1 MPARTPTPARILILS
16 DLHLGRP
23 GQGAVS
29 ADALRPLWYDTDELI
44 INGDAA
50 ELADHS
56 CQGQAARQL
65 LRLQDLAEADGV
77 RLTYLAG
84 NHDPLITDRRFLR
97 LADRRVFITHGDML
111 HDTISPW
118 SEHAARLKALHADAY
133 AALQR
138 TARHEGSQGD
148 PASAGLSPAD
158 ASFDQHAAVVAH
170 TAAMKWQEI
179 ADSSGQPK
187 PKASRL
193 QMKVRKARKA
203 AAVAWYWHT
212 LPRAAKAFARRYAP
226 ESRFFL
232 FGHIHRAGVWLDRTD
247 PHHHRFIINTGSFH
261 YPRNPH
267 AVRIANHELA
277 FHRIQFKPAGH
288 QLLPPR
294 RTWPL
299 PERVA
304 TESLPI
310 AA

>member
-1 MPARTPTPARILILS
+1 MSSRTLILS

-29 ADALRPLWYDTDELI
+29 ADALRPLWQDTDELI

-50 ELADHS
+50 ELADPS

-65 LRLQDLAEADGV
+65 LRLQDLTEADGV
-77 RLTYLAG
+77 KLTYLAG

-138 TARHEGSQGD
+138 TADQAKPS
-148 PASAGLSPAD
+148 D
-158 ASFDQHAAVVAH
+158 AFDQHAAVVAH

-187 PKASRL
+187 PTVSRL
-193 QMKVRKARKA
+193 QQKLRKARKA
-203 AAVAWYWHT
+203 AAVAWYWQT

-232 FGHIHRAGVWLDRTD
+232 FGHIHRAGIWQDRAQN
-247 PHHHRFIINTGSFH
+247 RLIINTGSFH

-267 AVRIANHELA
+267 AVRLA
-277 FHRIQFKPAGH
+277 DQQLTLHRIHFNPAGH
-288 QLLPPR
+288 QLLPAR

-304 TESLPI
+304 MQPLPL

>member
-1 MPARTPTPARILILS
+1 MLPRTLILS
-16 DLHLGRP
+16 DLHLGREQ
-23 GQGAVS
+23 QGAVS
-29 ADALRPLWYDTDELI
+29 ADALRPLWRETDELI

-50 ELADHS
+50 ELADPG
-56 CQGQAARQL
+56 CRAQAARHL
-65 LRLQDLAEADGV
+65 LRLQDLTEADGV
-77 RLTYLAG
+77 KLTYLAG

-133 AALQR
+133 AALQN
-138 TARHEGSQGD
+138 TSVTPSPGHD
-148 PASAGLSPAD
+148 AGQD
-158 ASFDQHAAVVAH
+158 FDERAAVVAH

-179 ADSSGQPK
+179 ADSSGKPK

-193 QMKVRKARKA
+193 QQKLRKARKA

-212 LPRAAKAFARRYAP
+212 LPHAAKAFARRYAP

-232 FGHIHRAGVWLDRTD
+232 FGHIHRAGVWLDRAQQ
-247 PHHHRFIINTGSFH
+247 RYIINTGSFH
-261 YPRNPH
+261 YPRVPH
-267 AVRIANHELA
+267 AVRLA
-277 FHRIQFKPAGH
+277 DQQLTLHRIKFDPAGH

-299 PERVA
+299 PELA
-304 TESLPI
+304 ESNPLPI